1 MDVMFE
7 ERVSSR
13 RQSKDGLGLGA
24 AELNSTTKDG
34 RSSTFIKG
42 GGVSRNS
49 HDADP
54 TLASMLPAR
63 SLIQPELDSKLGHFA
78 ASCSMADPF
87 MRQPALL
94 ASA

>member
-1 MDVMFE
+1 MSNP
-7 ERVSSR
+7 SSR
-13 RQSKDGLGLGA
+13 RQSKDSLGA
-24 AELNSTTKDG
+24 AELNSTTKDV

-63 SLIQPELDSKLGHFA
+63 SLVE
-78 ASCSMADPF
+78 C
-87 MRQPALL
+87 
-94 ASA
+94 